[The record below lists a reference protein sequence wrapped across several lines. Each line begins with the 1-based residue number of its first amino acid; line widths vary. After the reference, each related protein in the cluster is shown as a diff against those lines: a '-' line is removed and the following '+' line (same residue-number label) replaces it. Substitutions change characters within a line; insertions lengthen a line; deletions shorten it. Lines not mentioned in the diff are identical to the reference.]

1 MTKVS
6 SCKEANN
13 NPRILEVSSGRE
25 ANEERVPLDDD

>member
-13 NPRILEVSSGRE
+13 TPRILEVSSGRE
-25 ANEERVPLDDD
+25 ERVPLDDD